1 MMAAEKTKA
10 EAEEEELPFSHFLSL
25 TVYPLAHLVHSV
37 ALYSLQLST
46 LVTQAFLSVEA
57 ACVVAHTLQVVA
69 VSYSVQLAI
78 DPVHVLP
85 SVDLVNPSLH
95 SVHTP
100 SSPVLSVAHP
110 STYFT
115 QAVLSTLTLY
125 PVAQVVHLIAS
136 ASPVVQLSIEHNLV
150 VASKVYPALQV
161 AHLEVSPPASAVAQ
175 FLATQAP
182 VVNKDQALQVVHY
195 PLLGSVVPKVVQLFA
210 LQISVAA
217 SLVYPALH

>member
-1 MMAAEKTKA
+1 MAAEKTKA
-10 EAEEEELPFSHFLSL
+10 EAEEELPFSHFLSL
-25 TVYPLAHLVHSV
+25 TVYPLAHLVHAV

-57 ACVVAHTLQVVA
+57 ACVVAHVLQVVA
-69 VSYSVQLAI
+69 VSYSLQLVI
-78 DPVHVLP
+78 DPAHDFL
-85 SVDLVNPSLH
+85 SVETVNPSLH
-95 SVHTP
+95 SVHKP

-115 QAVLSTLTLY
+115 QPVLSALILY
-125 PVAQVVHLIAS
+125 PVAQVAHFIAS
-136 ASPVVQLSIEHNLV
+136 ASLVVQLSIEHNLV

-161 AHLEVSPPASAVAQ
+161 PHLAGSAPPSAVAQ

-182 VVNKDQALQVVHY
+182 VVNKDQALQAVHY
-195 PLLGSVVPKVVQLFA
+195 PLLGSTVPKVVQLFA
-210 LQISVAA
+210 LQTSLVP